1 MKTNGNFTYFEGMGA
16 NKFSSLNPLILNE
29 TFLEMSC
36 QYNFG
41 KNKIEILSF
50 FGGLGLISVLGQVGP
65 NLEQS
70 V

>member
-1 MKTNGNFTYFEGMGA
+1 MKTNGNFTYFEGIGA
-16 NKFSSLNPLILNE
+16 SKFSSLNPLILNE

-41 KNKIEILSF
+41 KNKIEYYL
-50 FGGLGLISVLGQVGP
+50 FGGELGLISILGQVGP
-65 NLEQS
+65 NLEKC